1 MGGCST
7 RHRLFL
13 CGSKGPGC
21 RSVGRRSRARY
32 EGLREFGAG
41 GCNCSFRVPGLSGSG
56 FRVDLEGSGFSLSL
70 RFYDGV
76 SGLYGV

>member
-1 MGGCST
+1 MSQRSLQIQGKVRRLERIWSGMG
-7 RHRLFL
+7 
-13 CGSKGPGC
+13 
-21 RSVGRRSRARY
+21 
-32 EGLREFGAG
+32 G